1 MKLKLTC
8 YELNT
13 WINCSC
19 HGLTAAG
26 VGDYLFWWCSCS
38 SKLMIHVNI
47 AFQEVRLRLMMLLG
61 SFCQC
66 QDRISCLMAD
76 QKEGGRIYQC
86 ILFLDVTFTPKP
98 MLFLFHVGS
107 LDFFLSHI
115 LAEETWGIVYSGASS
130 KPILLL
136 NMLIYA

>member
-1 MKLKLTC
+1 MVKLIKQNQRILGMSFSFSRKIPLVEGASDSFLEGSPWNCSTFDLLICQTMGQHSPETNGVYLLWHLFQENLKAWPQPQMKLKLTC

-47 AFQEVRLRLMMLLG
+47 DFKKLG
-61 SFCQC
+61 W
-66 QDRISCLMAD
+66 D
-76 QKEGGRIYQC
+76 
-86 ILFLDVTFTPKP
+86 
-98 MLFLFHVGS
+98 
-107 LDFFLSHI
+107 
-115 LAEETWGIVYSGASS
+115 
-130 KPILLL
+130 
-136 NMLIYA
+136 